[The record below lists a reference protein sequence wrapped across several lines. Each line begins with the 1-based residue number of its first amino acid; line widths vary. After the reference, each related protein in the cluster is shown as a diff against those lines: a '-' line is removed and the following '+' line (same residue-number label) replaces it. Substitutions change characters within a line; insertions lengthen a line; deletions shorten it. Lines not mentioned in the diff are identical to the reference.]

1 MGLFVWVTEQSG
13 KFHNLGLTQRQLLRA
28 QDGSKRINAGHVI
41 VGALAQFI
49 HSPAAYV
56 CPRHNRNRDYPL
68 VHLCI
73 FGGLCQS
80 GTGWGKLRTQ
90 QGSRKPDMVGLIRLC

>member
-1 MGLFVWVTEQSG
+1 MSCSQFLILQERLDLLGAEKFFKVPAHDLGAGSDAVDLRVGLFVWVAERSG

-49 HSPAAYV
+49 HSPAGL
-56 CPRHNRNRDYPL
+56 RNE
-68 VHLCI
+68 
-73 FGGLCQS
+73 Q
-80 GTGWGKLRTQ
+80 
-90 QGSRKPDMVGLIRLC
+90 